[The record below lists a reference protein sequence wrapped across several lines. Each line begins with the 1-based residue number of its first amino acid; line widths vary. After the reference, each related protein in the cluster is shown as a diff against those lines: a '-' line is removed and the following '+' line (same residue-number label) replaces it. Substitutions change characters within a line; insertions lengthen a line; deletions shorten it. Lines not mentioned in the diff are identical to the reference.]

1 MAKPRRSGISCSAVK
16 TKEAP
21 KQQLAKSSADK
32 IANEH
37 TAATLFGE
45 GRLQEAEAIY
55 KELIGTDANQF
66 VVFTNIALI
75 CKVLGRLDEHILYLR
90 QSIEFNPRSPEAY
103 NDLGVALKR
112 IGDPSAAS
120 SMYIK
125 AIGLRPEYAEA
136 RNNLGNLFFE
146 QEDFESAFGCYTT
159 AIELKPCYPSPYNGL
174 ANALKAQGNLSAAIA
189 SYNKALELKPNY
201 PEAQINLGNALLEQ
215 GDPSA
220 AIASYSKVLELKPNY
235 PDAHWNSSNA
245 LLLSGDY
252 KNGWVEYEWR
262 ALKETDTICP
272 SANPTAEL
280 WHGDPPLSKSSKLLL
295 VSEQGL
301 GDTLQFMRYAIA
313 LRNQGFVVSI
323 CAPPKLHSLVK
334 ASGIDPFPLTPEQA
348 NQVSEGQWIPLL
360 SVPRHLEVSPDNP
373 IITESYIETTQ
384 DLLAKWDG
392 ILSAEQ
398 RPIIGINWQGNPGQ
412 EKRNA
417 IGRSLPLETFAPIAT
432 QSNVCLLSLQK
443 GFGSEQLESC
453 SFKDR
458 FVSCQDQVNATWD
471 FLETAAIIAN
481 CDLVITSDT
490 SVAHLAGGMGKT
502 TWLLLKKVPEWRWGL
517 DGDTSFWYPSMRL
530 FRQSERGNW
539 SEVLERVAQELQR
552 FFGANP
558 EATQAAPA
566 AAAPTKP
573 EPIQDIQAP
582 ISLGELIDKIT
593 ILQIKSQHLEGA
605 ALENVKQELE
615 ALEATRNNLQV
626 NIDSTLIQRLKEV
639 NQLLWT
645 IEDDIREQ
653 ERQKAFGETFI
664 YLARSVYQQNDRRA
678 MIKKEINITYGS
690 ALVEE
695 KSYQGY

>member
-1 MAKPRRSGISCSAVK
+1 MAHYGRMGVGKPKRSSGAFSTSKPEQGSKLRATNGSVDHAAKEQRAVALI
-16 TKEAP
+16 KEG
-21 KQQLAKSSADK
+21 KL
-32 IANEH
+32 H
-37 TAATLFGE
+37 
-45 GRLQEAEAIY
+45 EAEELCR
-55 KELIGTDANQF
+55 ELIAARPNDH
-66 VVFTNIALI
+66 IAYCNLAAV
-75 CKVLGRLDEHILYLR
+75 CGMQGRLDEVIDLLR
-90 QSIEFNPRSPEAY
+90 ISLRLEPSYPDAHN
-103 NDLGVALKR
+103 N
-112 IGDPSAAS
+112 IG
-120 SMYIK
+120 
-125 AIGLRPEYAEA
+125 
-136 RNNLGNLFFE
+136 
-146 QEDFESAFGCYTT
+146 
-159 AIELKPCYPSPYNGL
+159 
-174 ANALKAQGNLSAAIA
+174 NALLEMGDLAAAIA
-189 SYNKALELKPNY
+189 AYNTAVELNPSYPDAHS
-201 PEAQINLGNALLEQ
+201 NLGNALLEN
-215 GDPSA
+215 GDLDG
-220 AIASYSKVLELKPNY
+220 AIAAYNTALQLKPDH
-235 PDAHWNSSNA
+235 PDAHWNSSSA
-245 LLLSGDY
+245 LLLCGDY
-252 KNGWVEYEWR
+252 KNGWEQYEWR
-262 ALKETDTICP
+262 AFNEASTISP
-272 SANPTAEL
+272 KADQ
-280 WHGDPPLSKSSKLLL
+280 WHGDPPLNKNSKLLL
-295 VSEQGL
+295 VCEQGL

-313 LRNQGFVVSI
+313 LRNQGIAVSL

-384 DLLAKWDG
+384 DLLAKWNG

-398 RPIIGINWQGNPGQ
+398 RPIIGINWQGNPAQ

-417 IGRSLPLETFAPIAT
+417 IGRSLPLEIFAPIAA
-432 QSNVCLLSLQK
+432 QSNACLLSLQK

-552 FFGANP
+552 FFVANP

-566 AAAPTKP
+566 AAPTKP
-573 EPIQDIQAP
+573 ELIQDIQAP

-626 NIDSTLIQRLKEV
+626 NIDTTLIQRLKEV

-664 YLARSVYQQNDRRA
+664 YLARSVYKLNDRRA
-678 MIKKEINITYGS
+678 TIKREIDITYGS

-695 KSYQGY
+695 KSY